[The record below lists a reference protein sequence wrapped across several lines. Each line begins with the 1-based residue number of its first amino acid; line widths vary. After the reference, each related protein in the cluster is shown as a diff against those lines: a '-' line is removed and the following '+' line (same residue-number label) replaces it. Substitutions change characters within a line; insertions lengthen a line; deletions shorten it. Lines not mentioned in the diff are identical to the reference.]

1 MSNEAKHSIILVPGL
16 DDGPDTWLMRLIL
29 RLWRS
34 DGIKVDLCRVQWK
47 DGVSYPSK
55 LEKLLR
61 LIDDLTKTGY
71 TVSLVGISAGG
82 SAAINAL
89 FAHPDKVHKVINI
102 CGRLKDGG
110 YLGFRSLERQSRSS
124 LAFRE
129 SVLLSEQNLIKANR
143 THLKKI
149 MSIRARFGDELV
161 PSDTSVVTGGY
172 NVSVPVAEHGLTIA
186 IALTLWRHTIMQ
198 FLDSDDIATS

>member
-47 DGVSYPSK
+47 DGLSYPSK

-82 SAAINAL
+82 SAVINAL
-89 FAHPDKVHKVINI
+89 FARPDKVHKVINV

-110 YLGFRSLERQSRSS
+110 YLGFRSLERRSRSS
-124 LAFRE
+124 TAFRD
-129 SVLLSEQNLIKANR
+129 SVLTCEQNLEKTDSTYLR
-143 THLKKI
+143 RI
-149 MSIRARFGDELV
+149 MTFRARFGDELV
-161 PSDTSVVTGGY
+161 PSDTSQ
-172 NVSVPVAEHGLTIA
+172 VSGTNNIALPTIEHMISIA
-186 IALTLWRHTIMQ
+186 ITLLFYRRSIIE
-198 FLDSDDIATS
+198 FIIS